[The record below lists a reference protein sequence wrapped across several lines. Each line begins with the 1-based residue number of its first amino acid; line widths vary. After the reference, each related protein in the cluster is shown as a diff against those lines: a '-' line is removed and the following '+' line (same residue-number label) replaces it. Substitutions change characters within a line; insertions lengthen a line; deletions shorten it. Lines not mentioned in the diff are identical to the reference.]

1 MPQSEISLLDAP
13 ASIKQKEMTAPN
25 QSLDPDAQRVFDSV
39 ARLAGSTG
47 VNPTT
52 VAYALP
58 TLDVYAIIQQLVDC
72 GILEKVGGAVRIGDF
87 VPPPNA
93 EPNTPAKTPLGA
105 LSPGAAKFAEP
116 RRRSRALTSH
126 DSTHRKT

>member
-13 ASIKQKEMTAPN
+13 ASIKQREMTAPN

-52 VAYALP
+52 IAYALP
-58 TLDVYAIIQQLVDC
+58 TLDVYAY
-72 GILEKVGGAVRIGDF
+72 
-87 VPPPNA
+87 
-93 EPNTPAKTPLGA
+93 PATG
-105 LSPGAAKFAEP
+105 
-116 RRRSRALTSH
+116 
-126 DSTHRKT
+126 